1 MGVVMRRI
9 HKKVIAI
16 LLVFL
21 CFMNSGIVKN
31 EAYADA
37 SNKYLVLVEQKNG
50 SWRAYTNM
58 IEVSD
63 QGYLMIKAKR
73 ISKALGYTYVK
84 NNDGTFQIKVND
96 SIYNTYTKKS
106 NAYIHSNGIE
116 EIVKM
121 APEKAYTSK
130 QSEYNLCQISSLNS
144 LVFYKCFTNPDIE
157 VYSDYDGIICF
168 SKYESIP
175 EAVPI
180 VELKPTKVPTPIPS
194 VQNATI
200 TIEGIEFPVRTEFLK
215 RDKTLSDW
223 GGYAN
228 LWFDLEREV
237 DGKIIKSTNLA
248 IDSDKIEFTHLGLG
262 SDGILLTKMKKGYQ
276 LSISVKLTG
285 SIAADQ
291 NASIVKAMITTISS
305 TPNEVYNAIFT
316 SFTTNETYGINE
328 DTYVAIGDCKIKVN
342 MVDGIVTYYIIE
354 NI

>member
-1 MGVVMRRI
+1 MRSI
-9 HKKVIAI
+9 YKKVIAI

-21 CFMNSGIVKN
+21 SLMNSGIVKN
-31 EAYADA
+31 QAYAND

-50 SWRAYTNM
+50 SWKAYTNM

-73 ISKALGYTYVK
+73 IAKALGYTYVK
-84 NNDGTFQIKVND
+84 NADGSFEIKVDD
-96 SIYNTYTKKS
+96 SIYNTYAKNS
-106 NAYIHSNGIE
+106 NEFIHSNGIE

-130 QSEYNLCQISSLNS
+130 KSEYNLCQISSLSS
-144 LVFYKCFTNPDIE
+144 LVYYKCFTNTGIE
-157 VYSDYDGIICF
+157 AYADYDGIICF
-168 SKYESIP
+168 SKYEAIP
-175 EAVPI
+175 ETVPI
-180 VELKPTKVPTPIPS
+180 VEVKPTKVPTPIPS
-194 VQNATI
+194 VQNSTI

-215 RDKTLSDW
+215 RDKTFSDW

-248 IDSDKIEFTHLGLG
+248 IDSDKIEFTHLGLD
-262 SDGILLTKMKKGYQ
+262 SDGISLSKTKKGYK

-305 TPNEVYNAIFT
+305 APNEVYEAIFT

-328 DTYVAIGDCKIKVN
+328 DTYVAIGDCKIKVT
-342 MVDGIVTYYIIE
+342 MKDGIVTYYIME
-354 NI
+354 K